1 MTTYSGRVGLIQR
14 VLPGY
19 RASFFEMLAMQC
31 QGGLSVFAGQP
42 RPREA
47 IEASKE
53 LQKAKYHPARN
64 VHLFGGPF
72 YFCWQRGLL
81 KWLQAWEPQVLVVE
95 ANPRYLSTPRAVRWM
110 KERGRPVIGW
120 GLGAPPLR
128 GGLAGL
134 RRARRRRFLSQFDAL
149 IAYSERGRA
158 EYQALGLPAGR
169 IYVAPN
175 AVAPRPQGDAPQRPA
190 TFAGQAAV
198 LYVGRLQARKRID
211 SLLRAVA
218 GLPMDLQPRLQIVGE
233 GPARPELARLAAQ
246 IYPATG
252 FSGAQYGSALDALF
266 AAADLFVLPGTGGLA
281 VQQAMA
287 HGLPIIVAE
296 GDGSQEDTVSP
307 ANGWVLPPDDE
318 AALAAALAE
327 ALSDPARLRQMG
339 AASFRLARERF
350 NLESMVERFV
360 SALNEVKR

>member
-1 MTTYSGRVGLIQR
+1 
-14 VLPGY
+14 
-19 RASFFEMLAMQC
+19 
-31 QGGLSVFAGQP
+31 
-42 RPREA
+42 
-47 IEASKE
+47 
-53 LQKAKYHPARN
+53 
-64 VHLFGGPF
+64 
-72 YFCWQRGLL
+72 
-81 KWLQAWEPQVLVVE
+81 
-95 ANPRYLSTPRAVRWM
+95 M

-128 GGLAGL
+128 GGRAGL
-134 RRARRRRFLSQFDAL
+134 RRARRPRFLSQFDAL

-175 AVAPRPQGDAPQRPA
+175 GVAPRPQGDAPQRPA

-266 AAADLFVLPGTGGLA
+266 AAADLFVLPGTGG
-281 VQQAMA
+281 VGGQPGIA
-287 HGLPIIVAE
+287 HGVAII
-296 GDGSQEDTVSP
+296 
-307 ANGWVLPPDDE
+307 
-318 AALAAALAE
+318 
-327 ALSDPARLRQMG
+327 
-339 AASFRLARERF
+339 
-350 NLESMVERFV
+350 
-360 SALNEVKR
+360 